1 MRVSSLVGAA
11 EDAPPPHAQH
21 THARAHTCSSAGLSS
36 VDCST
41 HTRAR
46 TLAPTL
52 VGADVLG
59 GPLHLPVLPLTSLS
73 PPPRLKKY
81 KKREKACQRILS
93 CAYTQMVELVSTK
106 PKRCPGASVS
116 CFYNSRT

>member
-11 EDAPPPHAQH
+11 EPPPPHTHAH
-21 THARAHTCSSAGLSS
+21 TTHTRARAHTCSSAGLSS

-52 VGADVLG
+52 IGADVLG
-59 GPLHLPVLPLTSLS
+59 GPLHLPVLPLTSPLTS
-73 PPPRLKKY
+73 PSPQK
-81 KKREKACQRILS
+81 I
-93 CAYTQMVELVSTK
+93 
-106 PKRCPGASVS
+106 
-116 CFYNSRT
+116 

>member
-11 EDAPPPHAQH
+11 EAPPH
-21 THARAHTCSSAGLSS
+21 TLSRAH
-36 VDCST
+36 
-41 HTRAR
+41 

-81 KKREKACQRILS
+81 KKREKACQRTLS

-116 CFYNSRT
+116 CFYNSRI

>member
-11 EDAPPPHAQH
+11 EDAPP
-21 THARAHTCSSAGLSS
+21 L
-36 VDCST
+36 
-41 HTRAR
+41 
-46 TLAPTL
+46 LAPTL

-59 GPLHLPVLPLTSLS
+59 GPLHPPVLPLASPS
-73 PPPRLKKY
+73 PPSHLPLASKNI
-81 KKREKACQRILS
+81 KKREKACQRTLS

>member
-11 EDAPPPHAQH
+11 EDAPPPPNA
-21 THARAHTCSSAGLSS
+21 
-36 VDCST
+36 
-41 HTRAR
+41 
-46 TLAPTL
+46 LAPTL

-59 GPLHLPVLPLTSLS
+59 GPFHPPVLPLTSPS
-73 PPPRLKKY
+73 PPSHLPLTSKNIKKI
-81 KKREKACQRILS
+81 EKACQRTLS

>member
-11 EDAPPPHAQH
+11 EAPP
-21 THARAHTCSSAGLSS
+21 
-36 VDCST
+36 
-41 HTRAR
+41 
-46 TLAPTL
+46 LAPTL

-59 GPLHLPVLPLTSLS
+59 GPLHPPVLPLTSPLTS
-73 PPPRLKKY
+73 KNI
-81 KKREKACQRILS
+81 KKREKACQRTLS

-116 CFYNSRT
+116 CFYKSRT